1 MAREPRFHCH
11 GKIARHRRD
20 ALAAKGPSRIGIPPR
35 CDGPSAA
42 KGRGEGISG
51 KMFGKGTIFGHPGL
65 LVRHKVMG
73 RETLQERGVS
83 SRHCGHSRG
92 GGLHRHHGIYFPLSR
107 LDVQRRF
114 GTRKSKGAEKES
126 ETQKKRERFANR
138 STHEPGKETFSLK
151 TLYHVILLKPLAQ
164 FFGENSHSGNFK
176 EKEREPR
183 FRESRAG
190 QTGGSWPGF
199 PALQPPGQGCR
210 WP

>member
-126 ETQKKRERFANR
+126 ETQKKSERFANR
-138 STHEPGKETFSLK
+138 STHEPEKPDLSMNTP
-151 TLYHVILLKPLAQ
+151 YHVILLQPGKQ
-164 FFGENSHSGNFK
+164 FLGEHSHSGNFK
-176 EKEREPR
+176 EKEREPK
-183 FRESRAG
+183 FRGSRAD
-190 QTGGSWPGF
+190 QTGGSWTES
-199 PALQPPGQGCR
+199 PALRLPGQGCR